1 MIPTYIVLEIQAD
14 EEGHASILPA
24 IVKQELLGAESEY
37 HRILS
42 AAAISNVYCH
52 TALIMTQDGTVLY
65 SQSYRHIPVVSES

>member
-1 MIPTYIVLEIQAD
+1 MVPAYIVLEIQAD
-14 EEGHASILPA
+14 AEGHAALLPA
-24 IVKQELLGAESEY
+24 IVRQELREAESDY

-65 SQSYRHIPVVSES
+65 SQSYKHI